1 MSMKA
6 NEMRVTVANA
16 TKGYVD
22 KGVDGVFSRDGK
34 LTVRPSYQRE
44 YVYNNKEREAV
55 VVTVM
60 SELPLGI
67 MYWGKTDNGH
77 EVIDGQQ
84 RLISICQYIH
94 GDFPV
99 NHQFFHNLTSDEQR
113 KILDYELIVYECEG
127 EESDKLEWYRT
138 INIPGKT
145 HNEQELRNA
154 TYCGTWLEDA
164 KRYFSK
170 PNCAAANLGEGYVK
184 GSSIRQEILEQV
196 LEWVSNKD
204 EVKCIEDYM
213 GKHQHDNNASE
224 LWLYYQAVIAWAK
237 AMFPNPVKGI
247 IDAQD
252 WGILYNKYAGKTFDP
267 KALAAEISK
276 LNLDDDVTK
285 KSGIIPWLLSE
296 RKPTDERFLSIRT
309 FTLGQK
315 LKAFTNQE
323 GVCPICQNKFEFD
336 EMEGDHI
343 VPWSR
348 GGRTVDENLQ
358 MLCKNC
364 NSAKSGR

>member
-1 MSMKA
+1 MKIT
-6 NEMRVTVANA
+6 EKRITVEDLVKN
-16 TKGYVD
+16 YVD
-22 KGVDGVFSRDGK
+22 KGDDGVFAYDGK

-44 YVYNNKEREAV
+44 FVYNDKNRNAV
-55 VVTVM
+55 IESILKGRPLNVMHWAVT
-60 SELPLGI
+60 SDG
-67 MYWGKTDNGH
+67 W
-77 EVIDGQQ
+77 EVLDGQQ
-84 RLISICQYIH
+84 RTISICQYVN
-94 GDFPV
+94 GDFAL
-99 NHQFFHNLTSDEQR
+99 NCQYFFNQAPDIQR
-113 KILDYELIVYECEG
+113 KILDYELFIYECEG
-127 EESDKLEWYRT
+127 TDSEKLEWFQI
-138 INIPGKT
+138 INLLGVT
-145 HNEQELRNA
+145 LTNQELLNA
-154 TYCGTWLEDA
+154 TYAGPWLTDA
-164 KRYFSK
+164 KGYFSK
-170 PNCAAANLGEGYVK
+170 RSCAAAKLGDGYVK
-184 GSSIRQEILEQV
+184 GNPIRQELLEKV
-196 LEWVSNKD
+196 LNWAANK
-204 EVKCIEDYM
+204 EGLKCGAEYM
-213 GKHQHDNNASE
+213 AVHQHDNNASE

-315 LKAFTNQE
+315 LKAYTNQE